1 MPSTVTEGNPRPGA
15 AVCDPAT
22 RDWQSHAIV
31 AFELKPHACRGHHA
45 PPHRLPAVLA
55 RELSPLPATAQT
67 IQPTPDHAY
76 GAKPMELIHWMTAH
90 VDRLLG
96 LYAGIA
102 IVAVALLTRRGARRR
117 GKGR

>member
-1 MPSTVTEGNPRPGA
+1 
-15 AVCDPAT
+15 
-22 RDWQSHAIV
+22 
-31 AFELKPHACRGHHA
+31 
-45 PPHRLPAVLA
+45 
-55 RELSPLPATAQT
+55 
-67 IQPTPDHAY
+67 
-76 GAKPMELIHWMTAH
+76 MELIHWMTAH